1 MNSNH
6 SMAAEKEYIDIYKQ
20 MSEQLRKSTDN
31 TTISYMRDMAYH
43 SLQLCGFPTQK
54 TERYKYT
61 DINAAFSYNYGLD
74 LKSININSSDPDL
87 LPQYYGTA
95 ADISDG
101 ITALNTM
108 LVQDINAYR
117 IQSHKSE
124 GKNRPTVITVDNH
137 LKGTI
142 DQMRNRRILMVL
154 EKNAE
159 AVVRIVDHAENNTNE
174 DENQTRFLTTQ
185 VIEIVMNDNSHLD
198 LYELSELT
206 NTCNRFC
213 NIYIKV
219 GRDCTL
225 RHNNMCLT
233 GLLNRSMINVSLTG
247 ENSEIWL
254 NGLVIADENQHTD
267 VNTVIDH
274 QVSNCISHEL
284 YKYIIDEKAVGAF
297 AGKILVREGAQK
309 TISDEV
315 NQNICASDD
324 ARMFTQPM
332 LEIYADDVKCSHG
345 ATVGKLDE
353 NALFY
358 MQQRGI
364 PLQQARILL
373 MQAFAAEVINTFK
386 SASLR
391 DRLLMVTS
399 KRLQKVADKCNGCNI
414 CK

>member
-1 MNSNH
+1 
-6 SMAAEKEYIDIYKQ
+6 MAAEKEYIDIYKLLA
-20 MSEQLRKSTDN
+20 EQIHKSTDN
-31 TTISYMRDMAYH
+31 KKINNMRDMAYQ
-43 SLQLCGFPTQK
+43 SLQICGLPSQK
-54 TERYKYT
+54 VERYKYT
-61 DINAAFSYNYGLD
+61 NIDSAFSYNYGLD
-74 LKSININSSDPDL
+74 LKSISINSSDL
-87 LPQYYGTA
+87 ELVSQYYGTA
-95 ADISDG
+95 ADLSDG
-101 ITALNTM
+101 ITSLNTM
-108 LVQDINAYR
+108 LVQDVNAYR
-117 IQSHKSE
+117 ISSRKKEDNSKQ
-124 GKNRPTVITVDNH
+124 TTLTIDNH
-137 LKGTI
+137 LRGTI
-142 DQMRNRRILMVL
+142 DQMRNRRILIVL
-154 EKNAE
+154 EKNAD
-159 AVVRIVDHAENNTNE
+159 AIVKIVDHAENNQNKE
-174 DENQTRFLTTQ
+174 AEQQTQFLTTQ
-185 VIEIVMNDNSHLD
+185 VIEIIMNDNSHLD

-225 RHNNMCLT
+225 RHNNICLT

-254 NGLVIADENQHTD
+254 NGLIIADEHQHVD
-267 VNTVIDH
+267 VNTLIDH
-274 QVSNCISHEL
+274 QVGNCISHEL
-284 YKYIIDEKAVGAF
+284 YKYIIDENAVGAF
-297 AGKILVREGAQK
+297 AGKILVREDAQK
-309 TISDEV
+309 TTSDEV

-345 ATVGKLDE
+345 STVGKLDE

-373 MQAFAAEVINTFK
+373 MQAFAAEVIDTFN

-391 DRLLMVTS
+391 DRLHMITA
-399 KRLQKVADKCNGCNI
+399 KRLQKVADKCNGCDI